1 MGYLQCHPRV
11 AELGN
16 VWLSHLLQR
25 LLDRCCHRLLGY
37 EI

>member
-1 MGYLQCHPRV
+1 MGYLQRYSGM
-11 AELGN
+11 AELGH